1 MPLAKC
7 VREESVDAEHPPPT
21 TPRAVTSPA
30 ADPSPGVEQTKEAAP
45 PRRVLVVPLPAGR
58 RNIVAVRSGPCWQ
71 KRGTDSC
78 RLSFVRSTTSA
89 GPREEGSSR
98 VGRRL
103 GG

>member
-21 TPRAVTSPA
+21 TPRAVTSAA

-58 RNIVAVRSGPCWQ
+58 RKHRRVQ
-71 KRGTDSC
+71 KRSLLAEA
-78 RLSFVRSTTSA
+78 RHR
-89 GPREEGSSR
+89 
-98 VGRRL
+98 
-103 GG
+103 